1 MNNCSSFAAAIMA
14 TAFLAGCA
22 GSIAPEVRGPE
33 RGGKRHIGSGLEE
46 KEFKEIEVE
55 LPSYPQETGLLEF
68 KLRRNSDNRFY
79 IDRESVAIGA
89 DRVVRYSAVIVSPS
103 GVRNVSY
110 EAIRCKTGETKVYAY
125 GTDSGD
131 WVPARSSQW
140 RGIER
145 SSVDIRFNLFK
156 DYFCHSEAIAGR
168 NAQDLIANL
177 KGSPFNSTAGHN

>member
-1 MNNCSSFAAAIMA
+1 MNNSSSFAAAIMA

-22 GSIAPEVRGPE
+22 GSTAPEARGPE
-33 RGGKRHIGSGLEE
+33 RGIKRHIGSGLEE

-55 LPSYPQETGLLEF
+55 PPSYPQETGLLEF
-68 KLRRNSDNRFY
+68 KLRRNSSNRFY
-79 IDRESVAIGA
+79 IDRESVSIGA
-89 DRVVRYSAVIVSPS
+89 DRVVRYSAVILSSS

-125 GTDSGD
+125 GTDSAG
-131 WVPARSSQW
+131 WVQARSSQW
-140 RGIER
+140 REIER
-145 SSVDIRFNLFK
+145 SSVDFRYTLFK

-168 NAQDLIANL
+168 NARDLIANL